1 MTIEFQTRGSAE
13 IARLPDRL
21 VLANAAA
28 VRSEIQQRIASG
40 SSHLVLDLAAV
51 EFADSSGLSAILA
64 CVNSA
69 RRSGGEVALLRPM
82 PRVRALIELTR
93 LDDVV
98 TVTDDEVAAVSRA
111 SGKVAA

>member
-1 MTIEFQTRGSAE
+1 MTIRFHARGNAE

-28 VRSEIQQRIASG
+28 VRSEIQDRIASG
-40 SSHLVLDLAAV
+40 TSRLVLDLGVV
-51 EFADSSGLSAILA
+51 EFADSSGLTAILA

-69 RRSGGEVALLRPM
+69 RRQGGEVALLSPM

-93 LDDVV
+93 LDDIVA
-98 TVTDDEVAAVSRA
+98 VTDDEATAVARVTGRVAA
-111 SGKVAA
+111 